1 VALVT
6 GALARAIDTLGAR
19 VVGYDPVAGKKVAGL
34 LPGLK
39 VVFDPRAAAAG
50 LLYRGFGRG

>member
-1 VALVT
+1 MALVT
-6 GALARAIDTLGAR
+6 GVLARAIDTLDAR

-39 VVFDPRAAAAG
+39 VVFDPRAAAVG
-50 LLYRGFGRG
+50 LFYRAFGGG

>member
-1 VALVT
+1 VGLVT

-19 VVGYDPVAGKKVAGL
+19 VVGYDSVAGKKVAGL
-34 LPGLK
+34 SPGLK

-50 LLYRGFGRG
+50 LLYRGFGGG

>member
-1 VALVT
+1 MALVT

-34 LPGLK
+34 MPGLK
-39 VVFDPRAAAAG
+39 VDFGPRAAAG
-50 LLYRGFGRG
+50 LLYRDFGGG

>member
-1 VALVT
+1 MALVT
-6 GALARAIDTLGAR
+6 GAQARAIGTLDAR
-19 VVGYDPVAGKKVAGL
+19 VVRYDPVAGKKVAGL